1 MTSKLLVD
9 SIEGRTTHGFLTP
22 DRPAFKAYH
31 SVASGAH
38 QEVTH
43 NTYVILP
50 LNATDFN
57 IGGHFNTST
66 YKFTAP
72 TGGIYYFYAQ
82 VYQDKAG
89 GIRYVAIF
97 KGSTNVARSQS
108 QSSTNDDATATVS
121 QLLQLN
127 AGDTVSSYVY
137 HATDTSSSYYTGGDG
152 SYTYFMGYLVG

>member
-22 DRPAFKAYH
+22 DRPAFRAYQ
-31 SVASGAH
+31 SGSAAH

-89 GIRYVAIF
+89 GIRYVAIY
-97 KGSTNVARSQS
+97 KGSTNTARSQS
-108 QSSTNDDATATVS
+108 QTTTNDDATATVS
-121 QLLQLN
+121 QLLQLS
-127 AGDTVSSYVY
+127 AGETVCAYLY
-137 HATDTSSSYYTGGDG
+137 HATDTANSYYINGDG
-152 SYTYFMGYLVG
+152 TYTYFMGYLVG